1 MCGANV
7 AKPMNNDLT
16 PVAWKLILVG
26 VVAGL
31 IGGGLG
37 IGGGIILVPLLL
49 AIGFDRHRSHATSL
63 AAIVLIAA
71 AGAWTWGAEGQIDVA
86 LGILI
91 GLGGVV
97 GSVLGASLMHRM
109 SSRALSVVF
118 GVVLLVAAI
127 RMITGANPLPGV
139 SDLSNVSEVLIAIGI
154 GLAAGFFAGVA
165 GVGGGVIIVPASVI
179 FLGLPQHEAQ
189 GTSLLAIV
197 LTASAAT
204 VVNLRNQRVR
214 LKDGLVVGIGGVVGS
229 VVGSRL
235 ALRIDDRTLSL
246 IFGFLVLFVALRTLY
261 RAGRAST
268 QSV

>member
-1 MCGANV
+1 
-7 AKPMNNDLT
+7 MNNDLT
-16 PVAWKLILVG
+16 PTAWKLILVG
-26 VVAGL
+26 VAAGL
-31 IGGGLG
+31 VGGGLG
-37 IGGGIILVPLLL
+37 IGGGIILIPLLL
-49 AIGFDRHRSHATSL
+49 AIGLDRHRSHATSL

-71 AGAWTWGAEGQIDVA
+71 AGAWSWGAEGQIDVV
-86 LGILI
+86 LGVVI

-118 GVVLLVAAI
+118 GVVLLIAGI

-139 SDLSNVSEVLIAIGI
+139 GDLSNVSEVLIAIGI

-165 GVGGGVIIVPASVI
+165 GVGGGVIIVPASVL

-189 GTSLLAIV
+189 GTSLLAII

-261 RAGRAST
+261 RAGRVST
-268 QSV
+268 QSA